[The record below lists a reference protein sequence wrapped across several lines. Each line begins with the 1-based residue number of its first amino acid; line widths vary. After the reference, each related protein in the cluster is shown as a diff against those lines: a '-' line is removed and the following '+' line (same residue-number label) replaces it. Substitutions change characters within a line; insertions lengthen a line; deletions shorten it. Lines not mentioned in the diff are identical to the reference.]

1 MSQSCGTFYG
11 VGIGPGDP
19 ELLSLKAL
27 RVIRSAAH
35 IFVPKAEAKAES
47 FALDIVSPYVDKAK
61 VHEMVF
67 PMIRD
72 ARRLNEFWKAAAEE
86 MLAYLRR
93 GEDVA
98 FLTIGDPLT
107 FSTYNYV
114 LEIIRRELPEKGI
127 ITVPGIT
134 SYNAVAA
141 RASFSLAEGNE
152 RIAILPVPE
161 GDLSS
166 LRDVLNDFDTIV
178 LMKVAKKLDAVLAI
192 LEEMK
197 LTDRAVFGSYVGT
210 PKEFVTRDLA
220 SLKGTGRGYMSVIIV
235 RK

>member
-1 MSQSCGTFYG
+1 MSQHVGTFYG

-35 IFVPKAEAKAES
+35 IFVPKAKAKAES
-47 FALDIVSPYVDKAK
+47 FALDIVSSYVDMSK
-61 VHEMVF
+61 VREMVF

-72 ARRLNEFWKAAAEE
+72 PEKLAGFWRTAAEE
-86 MLAYLRR
+86 MMVCLQR

-114 LEIIRRELPEKGI
+114 LQVVRRQIPEENI
-127 ITVPGIT
+127 VTVPGIT
-134 SYNAVAA
+134 SYNALAA
-141 RASFSLAEGNE
+141 RACFSLAEGDE
-152 RIAILPVPE
+152 KIAILPVPE
-161 GDLSS
+161 NDM
-166 LRDVLNDFDTIV
+166 DVLRGVLRDFDTIV
-178 LMKVAKKLDAVLAI
+178 LMKVAKQLDAVLDI
-192 LEEMK
+192 LDDMK

-210 PKEFVTRDLA
+210 SQELVTRDLA
-220 SLKGTGRGYMSVIIV
+220 SLRGSGRGYMSVIIV

>member
-1 MSQSCGTFYG
+1 MSQPCGTFYG

-27 RVIRSAAH
+27 RIIRSTAH
-35 IFVPKAEAKAES
+35 IFVPKAEAKADS

-72 ARRLNEFWKAAAEE
+72 PQRLREFWTTAANE
-86 MLAYLRR
+86 MLTCLRR

-114 LEIIRRELPEKGI
+114 LDIIRREVPQKNVV
-127 ITVPGIT
+127 TVPGIT
-134 SYNAVAA
+134 SYNALAA

-152 RIAILPVPE
+152 RIAIVPVPG
-161 GDLSS
+161 GDLGS
-166 LRDVLNDFDTIV
+166 LRETLRTFDTVV
-178 LMKVAKKLDAVLAI
+178 LMKVAKKLDAVLDL
-192 LEEMK
+192 LEELGLMG
-197 LTDRAVFGSYVGT
+197 RAVFGSYVGT
-210 PKEFVTRDLA
+210 PQEFVTRDLA

>member
-1 MSQSCGTFYG
+1 

-35 IFVPKAEAKAES
+35 IFVPKAEAKADS
-47 FALDIVSPYVDKAK
+47 FALDIVSPYVDRAK
-61 VHEMVF
+61 VREMVF

-72 ARRLNEFWKAAAEE
+72 PQRLKEFWTAAADE
-86 MLAYLRR
+86 MTACLRR

-114 LEIIRRELPEKGI
+114 LEIIRRELPEKNI
-127 ITVPGIT
+127 VTVPGIT

-161 GDLSS
+161 GDLGP
-166 LRDVLNDFDTIV
+166 LREALKAFDTVV
-178 LMKVAKKLDAVLAI
+178 LMKVAKKLDAVVDL
-192 LEEMK
+192 LEEMG
-197 LTDRAVFGSYVGT
+197 LTGRAVFGSYVGT
-210 PKEFVTRDLA
+210 PQEFVTREVA

>member
-1 MSQSCGTFYG
+1 LSHTYGTFYG

-19 ELLSLKAL
+19 EQLSLKAL
-27 RVIRSAAH
+27 RVIKSVGH
-35 IFVPKAEAKAES
+35 VFVPKAETKGES
-47 FALDIVSPYVDKAK
+47 FALDIVSPYVDRAK

-72 ARRLNEFWKAAAEE
+72 PKKLEEFWKLAADE
-86 MLAYLRR
+86 MLAFLRR

-114 LEIIRRELPEKGI
+114 LSIVRRELPEERI
-127 ITVPGIT
+127 MTVPGIT

-141 RASFSLAEGNE
+141 RASFSLAEGKE
-152 RIAILPVPE
+152 KIAILPVPDGE
-161 GDLSS
+161 IAS
-166 LRDVLNDFDTIV
+166 LRGILDTFDTVV
-178 LMKVAKKLDAVLAI
+178 LMKVAKKLDAVLDL
-192 LEEMK
+192 LEEMG

-210 PKEFVTRDLA
+210 GKEFVSRDLR

>member
-35 IFVPKAEAKAES
+35 IFVPKAEAKADS
-47 FALDIVSPYVDKAK
+47 FALDIVSPYVDRAK
-61 VHEMVF
+61 VREMVF

-72 ARRLNEFWKAAAEE
+72 PQRLKEFWTAAADE
-86 MLAYLRR
+86 MMACLRR

-114 LEIIRRELPEKGI
+114 LEIIRRELPEKNI
-127 ITVPGIT
+127 VTVPGIT

-161 GDLSS
+161 GDLGP
-166 LRDVLNDFDTIV
+166 LREALKAFDTVV
-178 LMKVAKKLDAVLAI
+178 LMKVAKKLDAVVDL
-192 LEEMK
+192 LEEMG
-197 LTDRAVFGSYVGT
+197 LTGRAVFGSYVGT
-210 PKEFVTRDLA
+210 PQEFVTREVA